1 MLAHNYPTEKKKREK
16 NYIKYRD
23 GEEIDTGGK
32 EVPNNKRN
40 DKETEEIF
48 HLSFTGTNLNPAETP
63 NCHFN
68 LSFSSFKLRTCL
80 QQKWKPENL

>member
-1 MLAHNYPTEKKKREK
+1 MEKK

-23 GEEIDTGGK
+23 VGGGDRERGK
-32 EVPNNKRN
+32 EVPNNERS
-40 DKETEEIF
+40 DKETEEIL

-68 LSFSSFKLRTCL
+68 LSFSSF
-80 QQKWKPENL
+80 